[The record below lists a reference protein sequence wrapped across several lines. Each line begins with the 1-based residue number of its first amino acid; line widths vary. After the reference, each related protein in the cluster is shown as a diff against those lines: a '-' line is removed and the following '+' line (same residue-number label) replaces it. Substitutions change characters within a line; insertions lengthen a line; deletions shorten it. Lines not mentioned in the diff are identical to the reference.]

1 MAQLIQARNDSH
13 IISPGHAPNAPLIQ
27 ASAPPPERFRVTG
40 DDPNARPDDRSVWN
54 PQTNQWE
61 RGTVALANQNARLSD
76 ERRGQMALEADMR
89 RSLNTPIDVG
99 ALGGAGG
106 GRMPTQDEVDAMFR
120 NVRRGAERARA
131 SMGLPSSV
139 LPSANGKKGS
149 VTFTGG
155 GVPGEAAP
163 VDPMARWMEAAAFL
177 RDADGNIKEGWQ
189 DQAKWL
195 EGQMQAEWGR
205 KYGFRNGQSV
215 VNGIVGE
222 PGAAAAPGAPAAPGT
237 GAPAPA
243 AQGATLNDDNL
254 RAQYAQMLGAAPAGA
269 PVATPA
275 DPAAAAPGTGAPARR
290 GKFRIAK
297 SDGSYTIEGEGN
309 EFVETVKK
317 NGETI
322 DRQGTLDELPVGSVG
337 AKAKPLARSAA
348 TYGEEYAKENGFNLD
363 TPENRGIAKAR
374 FNELRALKESYDESG
389 QAFPLG
395 MTRELD
401 VLNKIIPSY
410 EQKHGEIQMPGAQD
424 ESSEQE
430 EEEKEEEKNVPPAK
444 SPARRDID
452 LEKVARNIHL

>member
-99 ALGGAGG
+99 ALGGVVG
-106 GRMPTQDEVDAMFR
+106 GRMPTQGEVDAMFG

-163 VDPMARWMEAAAFL
+163 VDPMARWIEANAFL
-177 RDADGNIKEGWQ
+177 RDADGNVKTGWEE
-189 DQAKWL
+189 QAKWL

-205 KYGFRNGQSV
+205 RYGFRNGQSV

-254 RAQYAQMLGAAPAGA
+254 RAQYAQMLGVAPAGA
-269 PVATPA
+269 P
-275 DPAAAAPGTGAPARR
+275 AAAPAAPGAAAPDAGAPARR

-297 SDGSYTIEGEGN
+297 ADGSYVIEGEGDN
-309 EFVETVKK
+309 FTETRDGVTTRGRLGGTS
-317 NGETI
+317 NG
-322 DRQGTLDELPVGSVG
+322 QAAPVTPVAPDSTSV
-337 AKAKPLARSAA
+337 AKP
-348 TYGEEYAKENGFNLD
+348 NMD
-363 TPENRGIAKAR
+363 TPERRGAAKERRDQLLSIKKNYGDKAMPPHMEQELADLNDAISAYESTQGVISKPTSAQEMEELSSLLNPTQAKQTSANAKPPKVEAR
-374 FNELRALKESYDESG
+374 
-389 QAFPLG
+389 PL
-395 MTRELD
+395 TEVEKR
-401 VLNKIIPSY
+401 
-410 EQKHGEIQMPGAQD
+410 
-424 ESSEQE
+424 EQE
-430 EEEKEEEKNVPPAK
+430 ELDKMLMGE
-444 SPARRDID
+444 
-452 LEKVARNIHL
+452 

>member
-89 RSLNTPIDVG
+89 RSLNTPINVG
-99 ALGGAGG
+99 T
-106 GRMPTQDEVDAMFR
+106 GRMPTQTELDELTGR
-120 NVRRGAERARA
+120 VRAGANRKWAEVMGMPGTPASSPRGK
-131 SMGLPSSV
+131 SG
-139 LPSANGKKGS
+139 

-155 GVPGEAAP
+155 GNPAEAAT
-163 VDPMARWMEAAAFL
+163 VDPMARWIEAAAFL

-189 DQAKWL
+189 EQAKWL
-195 EGQMQAEWGR
+195 EGQMQAEWAR
-205 KYGFRNGQSV
+205 RYGYRNGEGV
-215 VNGIVGE
+215 VGGIIGT
-222 PGAAAAPGAPAAPGT
+222 PGAAAGAGAPTVPGT

-243 AQGATLNDDNL
+243 ASSTPQGMTPNDDNL
-254 RAQYAQMLGAAPAGA
+254 RADFAQTLGVAPARA
-269 PVATPA
+269 PAATPA
-275 DPAAAAPGTGAPARR
+275 DTAAAAPGTGAPARR

-309 EFVETVKK
+309 EFVETIKK
-317 NGETI
+317 DGETI

-337 AKAKPLARSAA
+337 ANAKPLARSAA

-444 SPARRDID
+444 SPAGRDID